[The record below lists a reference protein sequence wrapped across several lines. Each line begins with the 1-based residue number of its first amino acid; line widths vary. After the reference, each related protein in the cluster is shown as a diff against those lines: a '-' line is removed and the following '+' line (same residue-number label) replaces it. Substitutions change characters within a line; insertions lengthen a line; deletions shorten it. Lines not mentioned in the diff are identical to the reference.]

1 MQKDRS
7 FPIICSVVIALHGSL
22 LLFLAFSNVFSMK
35 LANKPP
41 QRLVVQT
48 VALTESPKSKPIELT
63 TNSVLK
69 KEIPLGTEA
78 PKKEISKP
86 DIKKVPPRIV
96 QKENKKI
103 KVETKKSEIKSPQKK
118 QNELFDKA
126 KESMA
131 KIAQQ
136 ASKAFPKKQATE
148 AIGSL
153 KIDAQTDLNVPFSEQ
168 ESIYR
173 QELASRLKLLLQ
185 LPEHGEVKLKLT
197 LERIGKVAKL
207 VIVSAES
214 LSNRNYVEQ
223 TLPSL
228 KFPAFGNNFTTESD
242 YTFSITLRNE

>member
-7 FPIICSVVIALHGSL
+7 FPIICFLVIALHGSF
-22 LLFLAFSNVFSMK
+22 LLFLAYSDAFSVK
-35 LANKPP
+35 LTIKPP
-41 QRLVVQT
+41 QRLLVQT
-48 VALTESPKSKPIELT
+48 VALNESPKSKQVELIPS
-63 TNSVLK
+63 SVMK
-69 KEIPLGTEA
+69 KEVPIKLEA
-78 PKKEISKP
+78 AKKESSKP
-86 DIKKVPPRIV
+86 GVKKVPSPIV
-96 QKENKKI
+96 QKESKNVKIESKK
-103 KVETKKSEIKSPQKK
+103 TDIKSSQKK

-126 KESMA
+126 KKNIA

-136 ASKAFPKKQATE
+136 ATKTSPKKQAPE

-153 KIDAQTDLNVPFSEQ
+153 QIDAQTDLNVQLSEQ

-173 QELASRLKLLLQ
+173 QELATRLKLLLQ
-185 LPEHGEVKLKLT
+185 LPEYGEVKLKLT